1 MNCTFILVEPAVP
14 ENIGAAARAL
24 KVMGFD
30 DLRLVN
36 PADHL
41 SDPSR
46 WLAHASGDVL
56 ESARVFSSLS
66 YAIEDLDFIVGTT
79 AKRRSVKYDY
89 YRPEEIKDIL
99 GDKSGAVSEI
109 GIVFGREES
118 GLTNQEL
125 QLCDLLSTIPMAT
138 KYPSVNLAQS
148 VMLYAYILSEVKW
161 EDKKTDQKDVNLQQQ
176 LKNSVPQLLQ
186 KAGITKGSNL
196 YNRMIERLMLAGTDD
211 IHLFLSF
218 ISKLSEKMKST
229 KNLK

>member
-24 KVMGFD
+24 KVMGFH

-46 WLAHASGDVL
+46 WLAHASGDIL
-56 ESARVFSSLS
+56 ESAQVFNSLS
-66 YAIEDLDFIVGTT
+66 DAIADLDLIVGTT

-89 YRPEEIKDIL
+89 YRPEEIRDII
-99 GDKSGAVSEI
+99 KSKSHAIGEV

-125 QLCDLLSTIPMAT
+125 HLCDLLSTIPMANP
-138 KYPSVNLAQS
+138 YPSLNLAQG
-148 VMLYAYILSEVKW
+148 VMLYAYILSDLEW
-161 EDKKTDQKDVNLQQQ
+161 EAKKADQKDVSLQKQ
-176 LKNSVPQLLQ
+176 LKISAPQLLQ

-196 YNRMIERLMLAGTDD
+196 YNRIIERLMLAGTDD

-218 ISKLSEKMKST
+218 ISKLSEKIKST